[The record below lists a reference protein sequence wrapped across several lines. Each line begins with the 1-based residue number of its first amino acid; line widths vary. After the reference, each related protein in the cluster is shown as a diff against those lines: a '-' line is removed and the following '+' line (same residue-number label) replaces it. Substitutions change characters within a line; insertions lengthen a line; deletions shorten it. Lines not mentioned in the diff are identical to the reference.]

1 MKKILG
7 RALMALGLLMVL
19 GAAWLL
25 ITNRQEDAQAG
36 EGAARVLEAM
46 ETLEVDPTAPSVAEE
61 MAQEI
66 PERDM
71 TVQTI
76 DGREYIGTLRI
87 PALDL
92 ELPVLSEWSYDG
104 LKIAP
109 GRFSGSTFTD
119 DLTVCAHNYAAHFGR
134 LHTLEPG
141 TEVEFRDMDGMI
153 WTYKISEITELGPTD
168 IDEMTVKTSEDTW
181 SLTLF
186 TCTPGGE
193 TRATVRCER
202 TGILT
207 DLKTPSEN

>member
-7 RALMALGLLMVL
+7 RTLMVLGLLLVL

-25 ITNRQEDAQAG
+25 VTNRQEDTAAG
-36 EGAARVLEAM
+36 ESAAQVLEAM
-46 ETLEVDPTAPSVAEE
+46 ETLETAPAASASTEE
-61 MAQEI
+61 TTREV

-71 TVQTI
+71 TVKTV
-76 DGREYIGTLRI
+76 DGREYIGTLLI
-87 PALDL
+87 PNLDL

-134 LHTLEPG
+134 LRTLEPG
-141 TEVEFRDMDGMI
+141 AEVDFRDMDGMV
-153 WTYKISEITELGPTD
+153 WTYEVSEITELGPTD
-168 IDEMTVKTSEDTW
+168 IEEMTVKTPEDTW

-186 TCTPGGE
+186 TCTPGGQ
-193 TRATVRCER
+193 TRVTVRCER

-207 DLKTPSEN
+207 DRKTPSEN

>member
-7 RALMALGLLMVL
+7 RALMALGLILVL

-25 ITNRQEDAQAG
+25 MTNRQEDARAG
-36 EGAARVLEAM
+36 ESAAQVLEAM
-46 ETLEVDPTAPSVAEE
+46 ETLETAPEAPTP
-61 MAQEI
+61 AADATQET
-66 PERDM
+66 PEQDM

-76 DGREYIGTLRI
+76 DGREYIGTLLV
-87 PALDL
+87 PALGL

-134 LHTLEPG
+134 LHTLVPG
-141 TEVEFRDMDGMI
+141 TEIDFRDMDGMV
-153 WTYKISEITELGPTD
+153 WTYQISEITELGPMD
-168 IDEMTVKTSEDTW
+168 IDEMTVKTPEDTW

-186 TCTPGGE
+186 TCTPGGQ
-193 TRATVRCER
+193 TRVTVRCER

-207 DLKTPSEN
+207 GRKTPSES

>member
-25 ITNRQEDAQAG
+25 ITNRQQDTAAG
-36 EGAARVLEAM
+36 ESAAQVLAAM
-46 ETLEVDPTAPSVAEE
+46 ETLETIPAARTSTEE
-61 MAQEI
+61 TTQKT

-71 TVQTI
+71 TVRTI
-76 DGREYIGTLRI
+76 DGREYIGTLLVPI
-87 PALDL
+87 LDL

-119 DLTVCAHNYAAHFGR
+119 DLTICAHNYVAHFGR
-134 LHTLEPG
+134 LHTLESG
-141 TEVEFRDMDGMI
+141 TEIDFRDMDGMI
-153 WTYKISEITELGPTD
+153 WTYKISEITELGPMD
-168 IDEMTVKTSEDTW
+168 IDEMTVKAPEDTW

-193 TRATVRCER
+193 TRVTVRCER

-207 DLKTPSEN
+207 DRKTPSES

>member
-7 RALMALGLLMVL
+7 RALMVLGLLLVL

-25 ITNRQEDAQAG
+25 VANRQEDTAAG
-36 EGAARVLEAM
+36 ESAAQVLEAM
-46 ETLEVDPTAPSVAEE
+46 TMETSPAVSAPTEETTQEV
-61 MAQEI
+61 

-71 TVQTI
+71 TVKTI
-76 DGREYIGTLRI
+76 DGREYIGTLLI
-87 PALDL
+87 PDLDL
-92 ELPVLSEWSYDG
+92 ELPVLSEWSYEG

-134 LHTLEPG
+134 LRTLEPG
-141 TEVEFRDMDGMI
+141 TEVDFRDMDGMVWI
-153 WTYKISEITELGPTD
+153 YEISEITELGPTD
-168 IDEMTVKTSEDTW
+168 IDEMTVKTPEDTW

-186 TCTPGGE
+186 TCTPGGQ
-193 TRATVRCER
+193 TRVTVRCER

-207 DLKTPSEN
+207 DRKTPSEN

>member
-1 MKKILG
+1 MV
-7 RALMALGLLMVL
+7 LGLLLVL

-25 ITNRQEDAQAG
+25 VTNRQEDTAAG
-36 EGAARVLEAM
+36 ESAAQVLEAM
-46 ETLEVDPTAPSVAEE
+46 ETLETAPAASASTEE
-61 MAQEI
+61 TTREV

-71 TVQTI
+71 TVKTV
-76 DGREYIGTLRI
+76 DGREYIGTLLI
-87 PALDL
+87 PNLDL

-134 LHTLEPG
+134 LRTLEPG
-141 TEVEFRDMDGMI
+141 AEVDFRDMDGMV
-153 WTYKISEITELGPTD
+153 WTYEVSEITELGPTD
-168 IDEMTVKTSEDTW
+168 IEEMTVKTPEDTW

-186 TCTPGGE
+186 TCTPGGQ
-193 TRATVRCER
+193 TRVTVRCER

-207 DLKTPSEN
+207 DRKTPSEN

>member
-7 RALMALGLLMVL
+7 RALMALGLILVL
-19 GAAWLL
+19 VATWLL
-25 ITNRQEDAQAG
+25 MTNRQEDARAG
-36 EGAARVLEAM
+36 ESAAQVLEAM
-46 ETLEVDPTAPSVAEE
+46 ETLETAPGAPTPAADATQATPE
-61 MAQEI
+61 QE
-66 PERDM
+66 M

-76 DGREYIGTLRI
+76 DGREYIGTLLV
-87 PALDL
+87 PALGL

-141 TEVEFRDMDGMI
+141 TEIDFRDMDGMV
-153 WTYKISEITELGPTD
+153 WTYQISEITELGPMDT
-168 IDEMTVKTSEDTW
+168 DEMTLKTPEDTW

-186 TCTPGGE
+186 TCTPGGQ
-193 TRATVRCER
+193 TRVTVRCER

-207 DLKTPSEN
+207 DRKTPSES